1 MLCAFVYNGRKGRST
16 VPQFTAQTGSRL
28 TYVSEQETER
38 ELRVFRANYF
48 CEHVLA
54 AVLMRAHVAD
64 LCTVMRTCTAAFLH
78 CDACCAFPPKLRCFG
93 SKRSTV
99 EVTQRQTSCSAYA
112 MFKIESETRIVWW
125 RAARS

>member
-1 MLCAFVYNGRKGRST
+1 MINRGAVLSAFVYSGRKGRST

-78 CDACCAFPPKLRCFG
+78 CDACCIFPFMLRCCG
-93 SKRSTV
+93 SERST
-99 EVTQRQTSCSAYA
+99 A
-112 MFKIESETRIVWW
+112 KET
-125 RAARS
+125 

>member
-64 LCTVMRTCTAAFLH
+64 LCTDMRTCTQHFCIAMHVAH
-78 CDACCAFPPKLRCFG
+78 FPPMLRCFG

-112 MFKIESETRIVWW
+112 MFKIESETRTVWW